1 MEPRPGAIGTD
12 SCWRRVALQLSHF
25 GSQAPGEYV
34 VCAVTLRMPGGAVP
48 GASYWTR
55 VVTGGPQLRAVLV
68 STRRDTRSGER
79 TYVLAIPCEAGT
91 DASERRSVP
100 STQGS
105 HRLEVRLVVVDR
117 LQGRPRAPQAGVSY
131 LTWGEED
138 GFELSPRL
146 DALEALTARAGALPV
161 GPERVAFELSPLP
174 RRTGALSGQAESQS
188 ESEAD
193 GSESESD
200 PRSSPSKQSALT
212 QALQALTLQGQATQ
226 EALLALTEQTR
237 RERETRSAPRRAFGE
252 ADSQALAAAAA
263 LAGEP
268 PRLSGG
274 SAGAGDRAVRESR
287 SEAQGVRS
295 VSVSDSADAWRS
307 EAAIGGMER
316 AALTGFRPRQ
326 RDRDREEDGSDEE
339 LGMGSGAGRK
349 TAGIRKLKVLQTQFS
364 DAPGSRWQHVVR
376 ECRQAGCPTV
386 EGYLSTCTSMTR
398 DRHTLLLGTMFARI
412 GTAAAAGR
420 LEEAAGLAAG
430 GLMYLD
436 QVSLDGNVE
445 TAWNLT
451 LTPEPAWLRRNP
463 ETPPVRPWPSDPK
476 QRKKKLARSQFSQLA
491 EMGVMEAALAAP
503 ANWVELRKSAEGLT
517 ED

>member
-1 MEPRPGAIGTD
+1 M
-12 SCWRRVALQLSHF
+12 SS
-25 GSQAPGEYV
+25 
-34 VCAVTLRMPGGAVP
+34 GAVP

-68 STRRDTRSGER
+68 SNRRDTRSGER

-91 DASERRSVP
+91 EGDDRHTVP

-117 LQGRPRAPQAGVSY
+117 LQGRPRAPQAGVVY

-146 DALEALTARAGALPV
+146 DALDALTAQAGAMPV

-174 RRTGALSGQAESQS
+174 RVAGALSGQAESQS
-188 ESEAD
+188 ASEAD
-193 GSESESD
+193 VSESESEQEERA
-200 PRSSPSKQSALT
+200 PRRRGPAKSGASKRAGEQDASALT
-212 QALQALTLQGQATQ
+212 QALQALAVQGQATQ
-226 EALLALTEQTR
+226 EALLALTEQARTD
-237 RERETRSAPRRAFGE
+237 REARNAPRRAFGE
-252 ADSQALAAAAA
+252 ADSQAFAAAAA
-263 LAGEP
+263 LAGVP
-268 PRLSGG
+268 PRLPGG
-274 SAGAGDRAVRESR
+274 NAGAADRAVRASR
-287 SEAQGVRS
+287 SEAQGARS
-295 VSVSDSADAWRS
+295 VSVSDSAGAWRS
-307 EAAIGGMER
+307 EATFGGLEGP
-316 AALTGFRPRQ
+316 AQTGFRPRA
-326 RDRDREEDGSDEE
+326 RDRDRDEDSDEE
-339 LGMGSGAGRK
+339 LGAGSGAGRK
-349 TAGIRKLKVLQTQFS
+349 TAGIRKLKGLQSQFLE
-364 DAPGSRWQHVVR
+364 APGIRWQHVVR

-420 LEEAAGLAAG
+420 VEEAAGLAAG

-463 ETPPVRPWPSDPK
+463 ETPPVRAWPADAK
-476 QRKKKLARSQFSQLA
+476 QRKKKLARAQFSQLA